1 MFGCPLTAFS
11 GPHRMSWLGS
21 IHFTMYWVIGGHH
34 SSMLRMRLVRL
45 LAPTTACSLLAGC
58 GIYSLLNKTIIV
70 ISDLKDSRASLWCD
84 SSHQKLNYPEW
95 LKIKQQQRRHLDT
108 AGKLLT
114 WMKMCSFLKICF
126 NNAMLIAKLQ
136 TFQGLSVS
144 TGRKAGF
151 WHVRWL
157 EESPVLIIYWIQW
170 NHSYFS
176 TFLEPCINQNTSVK
190 KKYIYIFRSSQRL
203 HWSLPTLSQTAWD
216 TLPPH

>member
-1 MFGCPLTAFS
+1 M
-11 GPHRMSWLGS
+11 
-21 IHFTMYWVIGGHH
+21 
-34 SSMLRMRLVRL
+34 
-45 LAPTTACSLLAGC
+45 LAPATACSLLAGC

-84 SSHQKLNYPEW
+84 SLHQKLNYPEW

-190 KKYIYIFRSSQRL
+190 KNISIYLDPPKDSTDLCPLCPKL
-203 HWSLPTLSQTAWD
+203 HGTPFLPTSITRNRRKRTHKTYWKYLVPFNR
-216 TLPPH
+216 LLMV